1 LIAHLLRILII
12 GVALLAPVYA
22 QEETSAAQREEE
34 QVDRLLVWKWI
45 NFGILVAGLGY
56 VIAKTAPGFFN
67 ARTSEIQKAIKD
79 ATGLKVE
86 ADFRASEMDRRMA
99 TLSAEVQKLRDAA
112 HLELE
117 REKQRIEEETQTALA
132 RIHESTHR
140 EIDAL
145 RQHAAHAVR
154 EQAILLA
161 SQLAISRLRE
171 RPDQVNQSELV
182 RSFSSHLLEQ
192 GRS

>member
-45 NFGILVAGLGY
+45 NFGILVTGLGY

-161 SQLAISRLRE
+161 SQLAIARLRE

>member
-1 LIAHLLRILII
+1 LIARLLRILII
-12 GVALLAPVYA
+12 GAALLAPLYA
-22 QEETSAAQREEE
+22 QEQVSGAQREEA
-34 QVDRLLVWKWI
+34 QVDRMLVWKWI

-67 ARTSEIQKAIKD
+67 ARTSEIQKAIQD
-79 ATGLKVE
+79 ATGLKID

-112 HLELE
+112 NQELE
-117 REKQRIEEETQTALA
+117 HERQRIEDETQIALA
-132 RIHESTHR
+132 RIHESTNR

-145 RQHAAHAVR
+145 RHNAAFSVR
-154 EQAILLA
+154 EHAIRLA
-161 SQLAISRLRE
+161 SHLAIARLRE
-171 RPDQVNQSELV
+171 HPNQVNQGELI
-182 RSFSSHLLEQ
+182 RSFSNHLLQQ